1 MLNSEVIVVS
11 IERPYAEV
19 YAFCADPLN
28 FARWA
33 SEPDSM
39 MEPLGS
45 SEYLVDL
52 PQGRRVM
59 RFSPQNKFGVLDYQ
73 VFEQG
78 QSGGPVRPVRLIENA
93 NGADIQ
99 FTLMQDEGM
108 SDEHFRSASEW
119 IRSDLQRL
127 KSLLEGA

>member
-1 MLNSEVIVVS
+1 
-11 IERPYAEV
+11 
-19 YAFCADPLN
+19 
-28 FARWA
+28 
-33 SEPDSM
+33 M

-59 RFSPQNKFGVLDYQ
+59 RFSPQNKYGVLDYQ

-78 QSGGPVRPVRLIENA
+78 QSEGPVRPVRLIENA
-93 NGADIQ
+93 GGADIQ